1 MKITI
6 NEDEKESIKNIKKIV
21 ELRMRKNKI
30 VHDTAI
36 VGTLDLYN
44 LLNVIKKYERR

>member
-1 MKITI
+1 MH
-6 NEDEKESIKNIKKIV
+6 EFWGRERVHKEYKKIV

-36 VGTLDLYN
+36 VKTLDLYN